1 MFSMRKPASKFLS
14 LFLVLAMVCSLF
26 GAAFAAEEET
36 ATPYVIPDVDGK
48 VVILHTNDT
57 HGADL
62 DEEGASF
69 GMAGVAQLKKD
80 FEAAGADVLLVSAGD
95 SIMGKP
101 LVSADQGKSAIEF
114 MNAAGYDAMTVG
126 NHELDFGIDNL
137 KALAKDA
144 DFPILCADMTTEA
157 DGKTVFDSNKIFEI
171 GGVKV
176 GVFGLATPETLT
188 KADASKMPGITFPQT
203 DKLYAVAQ
211 AQVDELNK
219 AGADLIVCLGH
230 LGIDDE
236 SIGNRSIDVCEHVD
250 GIDLFIDGHS
260 HSTTADIIAKVG
272 DTNVVNG
279 AKIVSTGTALANV
292 GVVIYD
298 QETGTLTDELVPA
311 ASYTKTDADV
321 AKLVDDRNTAVDK
334 VYGEKIATT
343 EVDLNGS
350 RSGGAAT
357 DPVTKAEM
365 TFPEGEGVRTTETN
379 LGDFAA
385 DAILWQARQTLG
397 EENVDAALTNGGGIR
412 EALAKGDISKKSLL
426 AVFPFGNTV
435 ATIDVTGAQLLE
447 ALEAATC
454 TTPEAIGAF
463 PQVSGIEFT
472 LNTGVPYVNGTQYA
486 NSTYYAPANPGSRVT
501 ISTVNGEAFDPAAT
515 YTIATN
521 DFTAKGGDT
530 YGVFKTAG
538 GWKDVGVS
546 LEDALI
552 NYTTEELDSTITA
565 EQYGEPAGRITIVD
579 EPANYPADLE
589 TGSWYY
595 NAAVYALDNGIMNGT
610 NKGFEPTDTVTRATV
625 YQTLYNMEGKPAVEK
640 TTVTGTE
647 GEWYANAI
655 NWAAS
660 AGLFEGTEYGTDTVI
675 TRSGI
680 ATIIADYA
688 SYKGITV
695 DTSGMAMKETPDYD
709 SIPAAD
715 LEGMTFCYYGK
726 VMTGDQ
732 KGNLNPNGQLTRA
745 EFAQVLKNFSVLKP
759 TYVETVVSIPVAAQD
774 GIPAHEIPAT
784 LTLPVSAS
792 KDAKVPG
799 VVMLHGTGSNRDEA
813 GMGYALAA
821 PRMAADGIATLRIDF
836 MGNGDSTASYRDYNY
851 TSAVID
857 AKAAADYLAG
867 LETVDGGNLGVMGW
881 SQGGTDALL
890 AAEAHPGTFQAVV
903 TWSGALELN
912 GASLFAGTSFEDA
925 YAQAKKEGFYTMT
938 FDWRE
943 PLELGERWFQEVA
956 ETNILKVTADIKAP
970 ILAINGKDDTTV
982 TPDNAEK
989 IVKAAANADSQL
1001 LLVDNCDHTYNV
1013 FSGDFTA
1020 LYQTVDAT
1028 AAFFQAQLI
1037 PAAAQAAACLI
1048 SPYTPGTP
1056 GVQRLRGCLRIS
1068 CFSVCRKQQLF
1079 LAPSTGHSP
1088 AKRPGTKSVPGLF
1101 SLWLS
1106 TCRPSKPQLFEA
1118 KRI

>member
-1 MFSMRKPASKFLS
+1 MRKPASKFLS

-236 SIGNRSIDVCEHVD
+236 SIGNRSIDVCEHVN

-501 ISTVNGEAFDPAAT
+501 ISTVNGKAFDPAAT

-530 YGVFKTAG
+530 YGVFKIAG

-552 NYTTEELDSTITA
+552 NYTTEELDGTITA
-565 EQYGEPAGRITIVD
+565 GQYGEPAGRITIVD

-610 NKGFEPTDTVTRATV
+610 NKGFEPTGTVTRATV

-640 TTVTGTE
+640 ATVTGTE

-695 DTSGMAMKETPDYD
+695 DTSGMAMKEAPDYD

-836 MGNGDSTASYRDYNY
+836 MGNGGSTASYRDYNY

-890 AAEAHPGTFQAVV
+890 AAEAHPDTFQAVV

-1037 PAAAQAAACLI
+1037 PAAAQAAA
-1048 SPYTPGTP
+1048 
-1056 GVQRLRGCLRIS
+1056 
-1068 CFSVCRKQQLF
+1068 
-1079 LAPSTGHSP
+1079 
-1088 AKRPGTKSVPGLF
+1088 
-1101 SLWLS
+1101 
-1106 TCRPSKPQLFEA
+1106 
-1118 KRI
+1118 

>member
-1 MFSMRKPASKFLS
+1 
-14 LFLVLAMVCSLF
+14 
-26 GAAFAAEEET
+26 
-36 ATPYVIPDVDGK
+36 
-48 VVILHTNDT
+48 
-57 HGADL
+57 
-62 DEEGASF
+62 
-69 GMAGVAQLKKD
+69 
-80 FEAAGADVLLVSAGD
+80 
-95 SIMGKP
+95 
-101 LVSADQGKSAIEF
+101 
-114 MNAAGYDAMTVG
+114 
-126 NHELDFGIDNL
+126 
-137 KALAKDA
+137 
-144 DFPILCADMTTEA
+144 
-157 DGKTVFDSNKIFEI
+157 
-171 GGVKV
+171 
-176 GVFGLATPETLT
+176 
-188 KADASKMPGITFPQT
+188 
-203 DKLYAVAQ
+203 
-211 AQVDELNK
+211 
-219 AGADLIVCLGH
+219 
-230 LGIDDE
+230 
-236 SIGNRSIDVCEHVD
+236 
-250 GIDLFIDGHS
+250 
-260 HSTTADIIAKVG
+260 
-272 DTNVVNG
+272 
-279 AKIVSTGTALANV
+279 
-292 GVVIYD
+292 
-298 QETGTLTDELVPA
+298 
-311 ASYTKTDADV
+311 
-321 AKLVDDRNTAVDK
+321 
-334 VYGEKIATT
+334 
-343 EVDLNGS
+343 
-350 RSGGAAT
+350 
-357 DPVTKAEM
+357 
-365 TFPEGEGVRTTETN
+365 
-379 LGDFAA
+379 
-385 DAILWQARQTLG
+385 
-397 EENVDAALTNGGGIR
+397 
-412 EALAKGDISKKSLL
+412 
-426 AVFPFGNTV
+426 
-435 ATIDVTGAQLLE
+435 
-447 ALEAATC
+447 
-454 TTPEAIGAF
+454 
-463 PQVSGIEFT
+463 
-472 LNTGVPYVNGTQYA
+472 
-486 NSTYYAPANPGSRVT
+486 
-501 ISTVNGEAFDPAAT
+501 
-515 YTIATN
+515 
-521 DFTAKGGDT
+521 
-530 YGVFKTAG
+530 
-538 GWKDVGVS
+538 
-546 LEDALI
+546 
-552 NYTTEELDSTITA
+552 
-565 EQYGEPAGRITIVD
+565 
-579 EPANYPADLE
+579 
-589 TGSWYY
+589 
-595 NAAVYALDNGIMNGT
+595 
-610 NKGFEPTDTVTRATV
+610 
-625 YQTLYNMEGKPAVEK
+625 MEGKPAVEK

-695 DTSGMAMKETPDYD
+695 DTSGMAMKEAPDYD

-890 AAEAHPGTFQAVV
+890 AAEAHPDTFQAVV

-1037 PAAAQAAACLI
+1037 PAAAQAAA
-1048 SPYTPGTP
+1048 
-1056 GVQRLRGCLRIS
+1056 
-1068 CFSVCRKQQLF
+1068 
-1079 LAPSTGHSP
+1079 
-1088 AKRPGTKSVPGLF
+1088 
-1101 SLWLS
+1101 
-1106 TCRPSKPQLFEA
+1106 
-1118 KRI
+1118 

>member
-62 DEEGASF
+62 DEEGTSF

-501 ISTVNGEAFDPAAT
+501 ISTVNGKAFDPAAT

-530 YGVFKTAG
+530 YGVFKIAG

-552 NYTTEELDSTITA
+552 NYTTEELDGTITA
-565 EQYGEPAGRITIVD
+565 GQYGEPAGRITIVD

-610 NKGFEPTDTVTRATV
+610 NKGFEPTGTVTRATV

-647 GEWYANAI
+647 GKWYANAI

-695 DTSGMAMKETPDYD
+695 DTSGMAMKEAPDYD

-1037 PAAAQAAACLI
+1037 PAAAQAAA
-1048 SPYTPGTP
+1048 
-1056 GVQRLRGCLRIS
+1056 
-1068 CFSVCRKQQLF
+1068 
-1079 LAPSTGHSP
+1079 
-1088 AKRPGTKSVPGLF
+1088 
-1101 SLWLS
+1101 
-1106 TCRPSKPQLFEA
+1106 
-1118 KRI
+1118 

>member
-236 SIGNRSIDVCEHVD
+236 SIGNRSIDVCEHVN

-501 ISTVNGEAFDPAAT
+501 ISTVNGKAFDPAAT

-530 YGVFKTAG
+530 YGVFKIAG

-552 NYTTEELDSTITA
+552 NYTTEELDGTITA
-565 EQYGEPAGRITIVD
+565 GQYGEPAGRITIVD

-610 NKGFEPTDTVTRATV
+610 NKGFEPTGTVTRATV

-647 GEWYANAI
+647 GKWYANAI

-695 DTSGMAMKETPDYD
+695 DTSGMAMKEAPDYD
-709 SIPAAD
+709 YIPAAD

-1037 PAAAQAAACLI
+1037 PAAAQAAA
-1048 SPYTPGTP
+1048 
-1056 GVQRLRGCLRIS
+1056 
-1068 CFSVCRKQQLF
+1068 
-1079 LAPSTGHSP
+1079 
-1088 AKRPGTKSVPGLF
+1088 
-1101 SLWLS
+1101 
-1106 TCRPSKPQLFEA
+1106 
-1118 KRI
+1118 

>member
-62 DEEGASF
+62 DEEGTSF

-236 SIGNRSIDVCEHVD
+236 SIGNRSIDVCEHVN

-321 AKLVDDRNTAVDK
+321 AKLVGDRNTAVDK

-463 PQVSGIEFT
+463 PQVSDIEFT

-552 NYTTEELDSTITA
+552 NYTTEELDGTITA

-610 NKGFEPTDTVTRATV
+610 NKGFEPTGTVTRATV

-640 TTVTGTE
+640 ATVTGTE

-695 DTSGMAMKETPDYD
+695 DTSGMAMKEAPDYD

-890 AAEAHPGTFQAVV
+890 AAEAHPDTFQAVV

-1037 PAAAQAAACLI
+1037 PAAAQAAA
-1048 SPYTPGTP
+1048 
-1056 GVQRLRGCLRIS
+1056 
-1068 CFSVCRKQQLF
+1068 
-1079 LAPSTGHSP
+1079 
-1088 AKRPGTKSVPGLF
+1088 
-1101 SLWLS
+1101 
-1106 TCRPSKPQLFEA
+1106 
-1118 KRI
+1118 

>member
-1 MFSMRKPASKFLS
+1 MRKGGMFSMRKPASKFLS

-62 DEEGASF
+62 DEEGTSF

-236 SIGNRSIDVCEHVD
+236 SIGNRSIDVCEHVN

-530 YGVFKTAG
+530 YGVFKIAG

-552 NYTTEELDSTITA
+552 NYTTEELDGTITA
-565 EQYGEPAGRITIVD
+565 GQYGEPAGRITIVD

-610 NKGFEPTDTVTRATV
+610 NKGFEPTGTVTRATV

-640 TTVTGTE
+640 ATVTGTE

-695 DTSGMAMKETPDYD
+695 DTSGMAMKEAPDYD

-890 AAEAHPGTFQAVV
+890 AAEAHPDTFQAVV

-1037 PAAAQAAACLI
+1037 PAAAQAAA
-1048 SPYTPGTP
+1048 
-1056 GVQRLRGCLRIS
+1056 
-1068 CFSVCRKQQLF
+1068 
-1079 LAPSTGHSP
+1079 
-1088 AKRPGTKSVPGLF
+1088 
-1101 SLWLS
+1101 
-1106 TCRPSKPQLFEA
+1106 
-1118 KRI
+1118 

>member
-1 MFSMRKPASKFLS
+1 MRKPASKFLS

-784 LTLPVSAS
+784 LTLPV
-792 KDAKVPG
+792 
-799 VVMLHGTGSNRDEA
+799 
-813 GMGYALAA
+813 
-821 PRMAADGIATLRIDF
+821 DF

-1037 PAAAQAAACLI
+1037 PAAAQAAA
-1048 SPYTPGTP
+1048 
-1056 GVQRLRGCLRIS
+1056 
-1068 CFSVCRKQQLF
+1068 
-1079 LAPSTGHSP
+1079 
-1088 AKRPGTKSVPGLF
+1088 
-1101 SLWLS
+1101 
-1106 TCRPSKPQLFEA
+1106 
-1118 KRI
+1118 

>member
-1 MFSMRKPASKFLS
+1 MRKPASKFLS

-62 DEEGASF
+62 DEEGTSF

-157 DGKTVFDSNKIFEI
+157 DGKTVFDSNKIFDL

-472 LNTGVPYVNGTQYA
+472 LNTGVPYVDGTQYA

-530 YGVFKTAG
+530 YGVFKIAG

-552 NYTTEELDSTITA
+552 NYTTEELDGTITA

-610 NKGFEPTDTVTRATV
+610 NKGFEPTGTVTRATV

-640 TTVTGTE
+640 ATVTGTE

-695 DTSGMAMKETPDYD
+695 DTSGMAMKEAPDYD

-890 AAEAHPGTFQAVV
+890 AAEAHPDTFQAVV

-1037 PAAAQAAACLI
+1037 PAAAQAAA
-1048 SPYTPGTP
+1048 
-1056 GVQRLRGCLRIS
+1056 
-1068 CFSVCRKQQLF
+1068 
-1079 LAPSTGHSP
+1079 
-1088 AKRPGTKSVPGLF
+1088 
-1101 SLWLS
+1101 
-1106 TCRPSKPQLFEA
+1106 
-1118 KRI
+1118 

>member
-1 MFSMRKPASKFLS
+1 MRKPASKFLS

-62 DEEGASF
+62 DEEGTSF

-157 DGKTVFDSNKIFEI
+157 DGKTVFDSNKIFDL

-236 SIGNRSIDVCEHVD
+236 SIGNRSIDVCEHVN

-552 NYTTEELDSTITA
+552 NYTTEELDGTITA

-610 NKGFEPTDTVTRATV
+610 NKGFEPTGTVTRATV

-640 TTVTGTE
+640 ATVTGTE

-695 DTSGMAMKETPDYD
+695 DTSGMAMKEAPDYD

-890 AAEAHPGTFQAVV
+890 AAEAHPDTFKAVV
-903 TWSGALELN
+903 TWSGALYL
-912 GASLFAGTSFEDA
+912 GMTEDEDFQAA
-925 YAQAKKEGFYTMT
+925 YETAKKDGYYEQTY
-938 FDWRE
+938 DWRE
-943 PLELGERWFQEVA
+943 PLHIGERWYKEIA
-956 ETNILKVTADIKAP
+956 ETDMLKVTAGIKAP
-970 ILAINGKDDTTV
+970 ILAINGKNDTTV

-989 IVKAAANADSQL
+989 IVEASANDASEV

-1020 LYQTVDAT
+1020 LFQTVDAT
-1028 AAFFQAQLI
+1028 IAFFQAQLI
-1037 PAAAQAAACLI
+1037 PAAADAAA
-1048 SPYTPGTP
+1048 
-1056 GVQRLRGCLRIS
+1056 
-1068 CFSVCRKQQLF
+1068 
-1079 LAPSTGHSP
+1079 
-1088 AKRPGTKSVPGLF
+1088 
-1101 SLWLS
+1101 
-1106 TCRPSKPQLFEA
+1106 
-1118 KRI
+1118 

>member
-62 DEEGASF
+62 DEEGTSF

-236 SIGNRSIDVCEHVD
+236 SIGNRSIDVCEHVN

-501 ISTVNGEAFDPAAT
+501 ISTVNGKAFDPAAT

-530 YGVFKTAG
+530 YGVFKIAG

-552 NYTTEELDSTITA
+552 NYTTEELDGTITA
-565 EQYGEPAGRITIVD
+565 GQYGEPAGRITIVD

-610 NKGFEPTDTVTRATV
+610 NKGFEPTGTVTRATV

-647 GEWYANAI
+647 GKWYANAI

-695 DTSGMAMKETPDYD
+695 DTSGMAMKEAPDYD

-1037 PAAAQAAACLI
+1037 PAAAQAAA
-1048 SPYTPGTP
+1048 
-1056 GVQRLRGCLRIS
+1056 
-1068 CFSVCRKQQLF
+1068 
-1079 LAPSTGHSP
+1079 
-1088 AKRPGTKSVPGLF
+1088 
-1101 SLWLS
+1101 
-1106 TCRPSKPQLFEA
+1106 
-1118 KRI
+1118 

>member
-62 DEEGASF
+62 DEEGTSF

-236 SIGNRSIDVCEHVD
+236 SIGNRSIDVCEHVN

-552 NYTTEELDSTITA
+552 NYTTEELDGTITA

-610 NKGFEPTDTVTRATV
+610 NKGFEPTGTVTRATV

-695 DTSGMAMKETPDYD
+695 DTSGMAMKEAPDYD

-851 TSAVID
+851 TSANID
-857 AKAAADYLAG
+857 AKAAADYLVG
-867 LETVDGGNLGVMGW
+867 LEVVDGGKLGVMGW

-890 AAEAHPGTFQAVV
+890 AAEAHPDTFQAVV

-1037 PAAAQAAACLI
+1037 PAAAQAAA
-1048 SPYTPGTP
+1048 
-1056 GVQRLRGCLRIS
+1056 
-1068 CFSVCRKQQLF
+1068 
-1079 LAPSTGHSP
+1079 
-1088 AKRPGTKSVPGLF
+1088 
-1101 SLWLS
+1101 
-1106 TCRPSKPQLFEA
+1106 
-1118 KRI
+1118 

>member
-1 MFSMRKPASKFLS
+1 M
-14 LFLVLAMVCSLF
+14 
-26 GAAFAAEEET
+26 
-36 ATPYVIPDVDGK
+36 
-48 VVILHTNDT
+48 
-57 HGADL
+57 
-62 DEEGASF
+62 
-69 GMAGVAQLKKD
+69 
-80 FEAAGADVLLVSAGD
+80 
-95 SIMGKP
+95 
-101 LVSADQGKSAIEF
+101 
-114 MNAAGYDAMTVG
+114 
-126 NHELDFGIDNL
+126 
-137 KALAKDA
+137 
-144 DFPILCADMTTEA
+144 
-157 DGKTVFDSNKIFEI
+157 
-171 GGVKV
+171 
-176 GVFGLATPETLT
+176 
-188 KADASKMPGITFPQT
+188 
-203 DKLYAVAQ
+203 
-211 AQVDELNK
+211 
-219 AGADLIVCLGH
+219 
-230 LGIDDE
+230 
-236 SIGNRSIDVCEHVD
+236 CEHVN

-385 DAILWQARQTLG
+385 DTILWQARQTLG

-552 NYTTEELDSTITA
+552 NYTTEELDGTITA

-610 NKGFEPTDTVTRATV
+610 NKGFEPTGTVTRATV

-695 DTSGMAMKETPDYD
+695 DTSGMAMKEAPDYD

-784 LTLPVSAS
+784 LTLSAS

-890 AAEAHPGTFQAVV
+890 AAEAHPDTFQAVV

-1037 PAAAQAAACLI
+1037 PAAAQAAA
-1048 SPYTPGTP
+1048 
-1056 GVQRLRGCLRIS
+1056 
-1068 CFSVCRKQQLF
+1068 
-1079 LAPSTGHSP
+1079 
-1088 AKRPGTKSVPGLF
+1088 
-1101 SLWLS
+1101 
-1106 TCRPSKPQLFEA
+1106 
-1118 KRI
+1118 

>member
-62 DEEGASF
+62 DEEGTSF

-236 SIGNRSIDVCEHVD
+236 SIGNRSIDVCEHVN

-552 NYTTEELDSTITA
+552 NYTTEELDGTITA
-565 EQYGEPAGRITIVD
+565 EQYGEP
-579 EPANYPADLE
+579 
-589 TGSWYY
+589 
-595 NAAVYALDNGIMNGT
+595 
-610 NKGFEPTDTVTRATV
+610 
-625 YQTLYNMEGKPAVEK
+625 
-640 TTVTGTE
+640 
-647 GEWYANAI
+647 
-655 NWAAS
+655 

-695 DTSGMAMKETPDYD
+695 DTSGMAMKEAPDYD

-836 MGNGDSTASYRDYNY
+836 MGNGGSTASYRDYNY

-890 AAEAHPGTFQAVV
+890 AAEAHPDTFQAVV

-1037 PAAAQAAACLI
+1037 PAAAQAAA
-1048 SPYTPGTP
+1048 
-1056 GVQRLRGCLRIS
+1056 
-1068 CFSVCRKQQLF
+1068 
-1079 LAPSTGHSP
+1079 
-1088 AKRPGTKSVPGLF
+1088 
-1101 SLWLS
+1101 
-1106 TCRPSKPQLFEA
+1106 
-1118 KRI
+1118 

>member
-62 DEEGASF
+62 DEEGTSF

-80 FEAAGADVLLVSAGD
+80 FEAAGADVLLVSADD

-236 SIGNRSIDVCEHVD
+236 SIGNRSIDVCEHVN

-530 YGVFKTAG
+530 YGVFKIAG

-552 NYTTEELDSTITA
+552 NYTTEELDGTITA

-610 NKGFEPTDTVTRATV
+610 NKGFEPTGTVTRATV

-640 TTVTGTE
+640 ATVTGTE

-695 DTSGMAMKETPDYD
+695 DTSGMAMKEAPDYD

-836 MGNGDSTASYRDYNY
+836 MGNGGSTASYRDYNY

-890 AAEAHPGTFQAVV
+890 AAEAHPDTFQAVV

-1037 PAAAQAAACLI
+1037 PAAAQAAA
-1048 SPYTPGTP
+1048 
-1056 GVQRLRGCLRIS
+1056 
-1068 CFSVCRKQQLF
+1068 
-1079 LAPSTGHSP
+1079 
-1088 AKRPGTKSVPGLF
+1088 
-1101 SLWLS
+1101 
-1106 TCRPSKPQLFEA
+1106 
-1118 KRI
+1118 

>member
-1 MFSMRKPASKFLS
+1 MRKPASKFLS

-62 DEEGASF
+62 DEEGTSF

-236 SIGNRSIDVCEHVD
+236 SIGNRSIDVCEHVN

-321 AKLVDDRNTAVDK
+321 AKLVDDCNTAVDK

-530 YGVFKTAG
+530 YGVFKIAG

-552 NYTTEELDSTITA
+552 NYTTEELDGTITA

-610 NKGFEPTDTVTRATV
+610 NKGFEPTGTVTRATV

-640 TTVTGTE
+640 ATVTGTE

-695 DTSGMAMKETPDYD
+695 DTSGMAMKEAPDYD

-836 MGNGDSTASYRDYNY
+836 MGNGGSTASYRDYNY

-890 AAEAHPGTFQAVV
+890 AAEAHPDTFQAVV

-1037 PAAAQAAACLI
+1037 PAAAQAAA
-1048 SPYTPGTP
+1048 
-1056 GVQRLRGCLRIS
+1056 
-1068 CFSVCRKQQLF
+1068 
-1079 LAPSTGHSP
+1079 
-1088 AKRPGTKSVPGLF
+1088 
-1101 SLWLS
+1101 
-1106 TCRPSKPQLFEA
+1106 
-1118 KRI
+1118 

>member
-1 MFSMRKPASKFLS
+1 MRKPASKFLS

-62 DEEGASF
+62 DEEGTSF

-236 SIGNRSIDVCEHVD
+236 SIGNRSIDVCEHVN

-552 NYTTEELDSTITA
+552 NYTTEELDGTITA

-579 EPANYPADLE
+579 EPAN
-589 TGSWYY
+589 
-595 NAAVYALDNGIMNGT
+595 
-610 NKGFEPTDTVTRATV
+610 
-625 YQTLYNMEGKPAVEK
+625 
-640 TTVTGTE
+640 
-647 GEWYANAI
+647 
-655 NWAAS
+655 
-660 AGLFEGTEYGTDTVI
+660 
-675 TRSGI
+675 
-680 ATIIADYA
+680 
-688 SYKGITV
+688 
-695 DTSGMAMKETPDYD
+695 
-709 SIPAAD
+709 
-715 LEGMTFCYYGK
+715 
-726 VMTGDQ
+726 
-732 KGNLNPNGQLTRA
+732 
-745 EFAQVLKNFSVLKP
+745 
-759 TYVETVVSIPVAAQD
+759 
-774 GIPAHEIPAT
+774 
-784 LTLPVSAS
+784 
-792 KDAKVPG
+792 
-799 VVMLHGTGSNRDEA
+799 
-813 GMGYALAA
+813 
-821 PRMAADGIATLRIDF
+821 
-836 MGNGDSTASYRDYNY
+836 
-851 TSAVID
+851 
-857 AKAAADYLAG
+857 
-867 LETVDGGNLGVMGW
+867 
-881 SQGGTDALL
+881 
-890 AAEAHPGTFQAVV
+890 
-903 TWSGALELN
+903 
-912 GASLFAGTSFEDA
+912 
-925 YAQAKKEGFYTMT
+925 
-938 FDWRE
+938 
-943 PLELGERWFQEVA
+943 
-956 ETNILKVTADIKAP
+956 
-970 ILAINGKDDTTV
+970 
-982 TPDNAEK
+982 
-989 IVKAAANADSQL
+989 
-1001 LLVDNCDHTYNV
+1001 
-1013 FSGDFTA
+1013 
-1020 LYQTVDAT
+1020 
-1028 AAFFQAQLI
+1028 
-1037 PAAAQAAACLI
+1037 
-1048 SPYTPGTP
+1048 
-1056 GVQRLRGCLRIS
+1056 
-1068 CFSVCRKQQLF
+1068 
-1079 LAPSTGHSP
+1079 
-1088 AKRPGTKSVPGLF
+1088 
-1101 SLWLS
+1101 
-1106 TCRPSKPQLFEA
+1106 
-1118 KRI
+1118 

>member
-1 MFSMRKPASKFLS
+1 MRKGGMFSMRKPASKFLS
-14 LFLVLAMVCSLF
+14 LVLVLAMVCSLF

-62 DEEGASF
+62 DEEGTSF

-236 SIGNRSIDVCEHVD
+236 SIGNRSIDVCEHVN

-530 YGVFKTAG
+530 YGVFKIAG

-552 NYTTEELDSTITA
+552 NYTTEELDGTITA

-610 NKGFEPTDTVTRATV
+610 NKGFEPTGTVTRATV

-640 TTVTGTE
+640 ATVTGTE

-695 DTSGMAMKETPDYD
+695 DTSGMAMKEAPDYD

-836 MGNGDSTASYRDYNY
+836 MGNGGSTASYRDYNY

-890 AAEAHPGTFQAVV
+890 AAEAHPDTFQAVV

-1037 PAAAQAAACLI
+1037 PAAAQAAA
-1048 SPYTPGTP
+1048 
-1056 GVQRLRGCLRIS
+1056 
-1068 CFSVCRKQQLF
+1068 
-1079 LAPSTGHSP
+1079 
-1088 AKRPGTKSVPGLF
+1088 
-1101 SLWLS
+1101 
-1106 TCRPSKPQLFEA
+1106 
-1118 KRI
+1118 

>member
-1 MFSMRKPASKFLS
+1 MRKPASKFLS

-62 DEEGASF
+62 DEEGTSF

-236 SIGNRSIDVCEHVD
+236 SIGNRSIDVCEHVN

-501 ISTVNGEAFDPAAT
+501 ISTVNGKAFDPAAT

-552 NYTTEELDSTITA
+552 NYTTEELDGTITA
-565 EQYGEPAGRITIVD
+565 GQYGEPAGRITIVD

-610 NKGFEPTDTVTRATV
+610 NKGFEPTGTVTRATV

-640 TTVTGTE
+640 ATVTGTE

-695 DTSGMAMKETPDYD
+695 DTSGMAMKEAPDYD

-890 AAEAHPGTFQAVV
+890 AAEAHPDTFQAVV

-1037 PAAAQAAACLI
+1037 PAAAQAAA
-1048 SPYTPGTP
+1048 
-1056 GVQRLRGCLRIS
+1056 
-1068 CFSVCRKQQLF
+1068 
-1079 LAPSTGHSP
+1079 
-1088 AKRPGTKSVPGLF
+1088 
-1101 SLWLS
+1101 
-1106 TCRPSKPQLFEA
+1106 
-1118 KRI
+1118 

>member
-62 DEEGASF
+62 DEEGTSF

-236 SIGNRSIDVCEHVD
+236 SIGNRSIDVCEHVN

-530 YGVFKTAG
+530 YGVFKIAG

-552 NYTTEELDSTITA
+552 NSTPEELDGTLTA

-610 NKGFEPTDTVTRATV
+610 NKGFEPTGTVTRATV

-640 TTVTGTE
+640 ATVTGTE

-695 DTSGMAMKETPDYD
+695 DTSGMAMKEAPDYD

-836 MGNGDSTASYRDYNY
+836 MGNGGSTASYRDYNY

-890 AAEAHPGTFQAVV
+890 AAEAHPDTFQAVV

-1037 PAAAQAAACLI
+1037 PAAAQAAA
-1048 SPYTPGTP
+1048 
-1056 GVQRLRGCLRIS
+1056 
-1068 CFSVCRKQQLF
+1068 
-1079 LAPSTGHSP
+1079 
-1088 AKRPGTKSVPGLF
+1088 
-1101 SLWLS
+1101 
-1106 TCRPSKPQLFEA
+1106 
-1118 KRI
+1118 

>member
-1 MFSMRKPASKFLS
+1 MRKPASKFLS

-236 SIGNRSIDVCEHVD
+236 SIGNRSIDVCEHVN

-530 YGVFKTAG
+530 YGVFKIAG

-552 NYTTEELDSTITA
+552 NYTTEELDGTITA
-565 EQYGEPAGRITIVD
+565 GQYGEPAGRITIVD

-610 NKGFEPTDTVTRATV
+610 NKGFEPTGTVTRATV

-695 DTSGMAMKETPDYD
+695 DTSGMAMKEAPDYD

-857 AKAAADYLAG
+857 AKADADYLAG

-1037 PAAAQAAACLI
+1037 PAAAQAAA
-1048 SPYTPGTP
+1048 
-1056 GVQRLRGCLRIS
+1056 
-1068 CFSVCRKQQLF
+1068 
-1079 LAPSTGHSP
+1079 
-1088 AKRPGTKSVPGLF
+1088 
-1101 SLWLS
+1101 
-1106 TCRPSKPQLFEA
+1106 
-1118 KRI
+1118 

>member
-1 MFSMRKPASKFLS
+1 MRKPASKFLS

-62 DEEGASF
+62 DEEGTSF

-236 SIGNRSIDVCEHVD
+236 SIGNRSIDVCEHVN

-530 YGVFKTAG
+530 YGVFKIAG

-610 NKGFEPTDTVTRATV
+610 NKGFEPTGTVTRATV

-640 TTVTGTE
+640 ATVTGTE

-695 DTSGMAMKETPDYD
+695 DTSGMAMKEAPDYD

-836 MGNGDSTASYRDYNY
+836 MGNGGSTASYRDYNY

-890 AAEAHPGTFQAVV
+890 AAEAHPDTFQAVV

-1037 PAAAQAAACLI
+1037 PAAAQAAA
-1048 SPYTPGTP
+1048 
-1056 GVQRLRGCLRIS
+1056 
-1068 CFSVCRKQQLF
+1068 
-1079 LAPSTGHSP
+1079 
-1088 AKRPGTKSVPGLF
+1088 
-1101 SLWLS
+1101 
-1106 TCRPSKPQLFEA
+1106 
-1118 KRI
+1118 

>member
-62 DEEGASF
+62 DEEGTSF

-236 SIGNRSIDVCEHVD
+236 SIGNRSIDVCEHVN

-530 YGVFKTAG
+530 YGVFKIAG

-552 NYTTEELDSTITA
+552 NYTTEELDGTITA

-610 NKGFEPTDTVTRATV
+610 NKGFEPTGTVTRATV

-640 TTVTGTE
+640 ATVTGTE

-695 DTSGMAMKETPDYD
+695 DTSGMAMKEAPDYD

-836 MGNGDSTASYRDYNY
+836 MGNGGSTASYRDYNY

-867 LETVDGGNLGVMGW
+867 LETVDGGNLGVLGW

-890 AAEAHPGTFQAVV
+890 AAEAHPDTFQAVV

-1037 PAAAQAAACLI
+1037 PAAAQAAA
-1048 SPYTPGTP
+1048 
-1056 GVQRLRGCLRIS
+1056 
-1068 CFSVCRKQQLF
+1068 
-1079 LAPSTGHSP
+1079 
-1088 AKRPGTKSVPGLF
+1088 
-1101 SLWLS
+1101 
-1106 TCRPSKPQLFEA
+1106 
-1118 KRI
+1118 

>member
-1 MFSMRKPASKFLS
+1 
-14 LFLVLAMVCSLF
+14 MVCSLF

-236 SIGNRSIDVCEHVD
+236 SIGNRSIDVCEHVN

-311 ASYTKTDADV
+311 A
-321 AKLVDDRNTAVDK
+321 
-334 VYGEKIATT
+334 
-343 EVDLNGS
+343 
-350 RSGGAAT
+350 
-357 DPVTKAEM
+357 
-365 TFPEGEGVRTTETN
+365 
-379 LGDFAA
+379 
-385 DAILWQARQTLG
+385 
-397 EENVDAALTNGGGIR
+397 
-412 EALAKGDISKKSLL
+412 
-426 AVFPFGNTV
+426 
-435 ATIDVTGAQLLE
+435 
-447 ALEAATC
+447 
-454 TTPEAIGAF
+454 
-463 PQVSGIEFT
+463 
-472 LNTGVPYVNGTQYA
+472 
-486 NSTYYAPANPGSRVT
+486 
-501 ISTVNGEAFDPAAT
+501 T

-530 YGVFKTAG
+530 YGVFKIAG

-552 NYTTEELDSTITA
+552 NYTTEELDGTITA
-565 EQYGEPAGRITIVD
+565 GQYGEPAGRITIVD

-610 NKGFEPTDTVTRATV
+610 NKGFEPTGTVTRATV

-647 GEWYANAI
+647 GKWYANAI

-695 DTSGMAMKETPDYD
+695 DTSGMAMKEAPDYD

-836 MGNGDSTASYRDYNY
+836 LGNGGSPASYRDYNY

-1037 PAAAQAAACLI
+1037 PAAAQAAA
-1048 SPYTPGTP
+1048 
-1056 GVQRLRGCLRIS
+1056 
-1068 CFSVCRKQQLF
+1068 
-1079 LAPSTGHSP
+1079 
-1088 AKRPGTKSVPGLF
+1088 
-1101 SLWLS
+1101 
-1106 TCRPSKPQLFEA
+1106 
-1118 KRI
+1118 

>member
-1 MFSMRKPASKFLS
+1 MRKPASKFLS

-62 DEEGASF
+62 DEEGTSF

-236 SIGNRSIDVCEHVD
+236 SIGNRSIDVCEHVN

-530 YGVFKTAG
+530 YGVFKIAG

-552 NYTTEELDSTITA
+552 NYTTEELDGTITA

-610 NKGFEPTDTVTRATV
+610 NKGFEPTGTVTRATV

-640 TTVTGTE
+640 ATVTGTE

-695 DTSGMAMKETPDYD
+695 DTSGMAMKEAPDYD

-836 MGNGDSTASYRDYNY
+836 MGNGGSTASYRDYNY

-890 AAEAHPGTFQAVV
+890 AAEAHPDTFQAVV

-1037 PAAAQAAACLI
+1037 PAAAQAAA
-1048 SPYTPGTP
+1048 
-1056 GVQRLRGCLRIS
+1056 
-1068 CFSVCRKQQLF
+1068 
-1079 LAPSTGHSP
+1079 
-1088 AKRPGTKSVPGLF
+1088 
-1101 SLWLS
+1101 
-1106 TCRPSKPQLFEA
+1106 
-1118 KRI
+1118 

>member
-1 MFSMRKPASKFLS
+1 MRKPASKFLS

-62 DEEGASF
+62 DEEGTSF

-236 SIGNRSIDVCEHVD
+236 SIGNRSIDVCEHVN

-552 NYTTEELDSTITA
+552 NYTTEELDGTITA

-610 NKGFEPTDTVTRATV
+610 NKGFEPTGTVTRATV

-680 ATIIADYA
+680 ATIIADYT

-695 DTSGMAMKETPDYD
+695 DTSGMAMKEAPDYD

-890 AAEAHPGTFQAVV
+890 AAEAHPDTFQAVV

-1037 PAAAQAAACLI
+1037 PAAAQAAA
-1048 SPYTPGTP
+1048 
-1056 GVQRLRGCLRIS
+1056 
-1068 CFSVCRKQQLF
+1068 
-1079 LAPSTGHSP
+1079 
-1088 AKRPGTKSVPGLF
+1088 
-1101 SLWLS
+1101 
-1106 TCRPSKPQLFEA
+1106 
-1118 KRI
+1118 

>member
-157 DGKTVFDSNKIFEI
+157 DGKTVFDSNKIFDL

-501 ISTVNGEAFDPAAT
+501 ISTVNGEAFDPAST

-530 YGVFKTAG
+530 YGVFKIAG

-552 NYTTEELDSTITA
+552 NYTTEELDGTITA

-610 NKGFEPTDTVTRATV
+610 NKGFEPTGTVTRATV

-640 TTVTGTE
+640 ATVTGTE

-695 DTSGMAMKETPDYD
+695 DTSGMAMKEAPDYD

-890 AAEAHPGTFQAVV
+890 AAEAHPDTFQAVV

-1037 PAAAQAAACLI
+1037 PAAAQAAA
-1048 SPYTPGTP
+1048 
-1056 GVQRLRGCLRIS
+1056 
-1068 CFSVCRKQQLF
+1068 
-1079 LAPSTGHSP
+1079 
-1088 AKRPGTKSVPGLF
+1088 
-1101 SLWLS
+1101 
-1106 TCRPSKPQLFEA
+1106 
-1118 KRI
+1118 

>member
-62 DEEGASF
+62 DEEGTSF

-236 SIGNRSIDVCEHVD
+236 SIGNRSIDVCEHVN

-530 YGVFKTAG
+530 YGVFKIAG

-552 NYTTEELDSTITA
+552 NYTTEELDGTITA

-610 NKGFEPTDTVTRATV
+610 NKGFEPTGTVTRATV

-640 TTVTGTE
+640 ATVTGTE

-695 DTSGMAMKETPDYD
+695 DTSGMAMKEAPDYD

-836 MGNGDSTASYRDYNY
+836 MGNGGSTASYRDCNY

-890 AAEAHPGTFQAVV
+890 AAEAHPDTFQAVV

-1037 PAAAQAAACLI
+1037 PAAAQAAA
-1048 SPYTPGTP
+1048 
-1056 GVQRLRGCLRIS
+1056 
-1068 CFSVCRKQQLF
+1068 
-1079 LAPSTGHSP
+1079 
-1088 AKRPGTKSVPGLF
+1088 
-1101 SLWLS
+1101 
-1106 TCRPSKPQLFEA
+1106 
-1118 KRI
+1118 